1 MPAELHRQSARA
13 IAEAVRRKEIR
24 AVEVCE
30 SALAHMERVGFPNSG
45 FTGNLRDRALLR
57 ARAVDNIVDAGLDP
71 GPLAGVPFGVSDN
84 FGVSLQPTTAGSVL
98 RARGPLAS
106 HDASAIKLAEAA
118 GAILLGRQNMDEFTY
133 GYVTI
138 NSTFGCTPNPHDPD
152 RVAGGA
158 CGGSAVAVAR
168 GIVPFSLA
176 SDING
181 SARIPSALC
190 GVAGLATTFGEITT
204 GGLLSLVPSMD
215 VVSVIAGATDD
226 LGAVLDV
233 LRPAP
238 SASQPAG
245 RRGLRFGR
253 VRGWFEVGLEPE
265 MRAAMEPIWDGVC
278 TESLALAHAE
288 LARAAA
294 SIIIAAEGA
303 NLHRAALIDQPH
315 AFGEH
320 IRGRLLAGLLTTAD
334 DYLQAVR
341 FQSWIRAISARLFG
355 QCDIVVTAAA
365 PGYAP
370 RIDDPFINFKGVRT
384 PARSHLGLYTQPIS
398 LIGLPSLVL
407 PIAHSGGLPLG
418 VQLIAQRGG
427 EQTLLDGARY
437 LADRGLVRLGEPLG

>member
-138 NSTFGCTPNPHDPD
+138 NSTFGCTPHPHDPD

-245 RRGLRFGR
+245 RRGLR
-253 VRGWFEVGLEPE
+253 
-265 MRAAMEPIWDGVC
+265 
-278 TESLALAHAE
+278 S
-288 LARAAA
+288 
-294 SIIIAAEGA
+294 
-303 NLHRAALIDQPH
+303 
-315 AFGEH
+315 
-320 IRGRLLAGLLTTAD
+320 
-334 DYLQAVR
+334 
-341 FQSWIRAISARLFG
+341 
-355 QCDIVVTAAA
+355 
-365 PGYAP
+365 
-370 RIDDPFINFKGVRT
+370 
-384 PARSHLGLYTQPIS
+384 
-398 LIGLPSLVL
+398 
-407 PIAHSGGLPLG
+407 
-418 VQLIAQRGG
+418 
-427 EQTLLDGARY
+427 
-437 LADRGLVRLGEPLG
+437 